1 MPPIVVV
8 DDPED
13 WPVPI
18 PGVDVVE
25 SRAYVTDPSWSA
37 RRGTRVFNLC
47 RSYKY
52 QSYGYYVS
60 LLAAARGH
68 RPLPSIV
75 TVQDLKS
82 TGIVRAFGGDLDEL
96 IQRNLSRITGR
107 EFDLSIYFGRNLAA
121 RYDRLSREIFNLF
134 PSPLLRAHF
143 ISDGERWRLTSVRP
157 VPFSGVPPTHVTFVR
172 QVATEYFAGRYP
184 SRSRRKPRQY
194 DLAILHDPDNDSGPS
209 NEKALRKFVHAG
221 EDAGFEVTMITREDY
236 GSLAEFDALFIR
248 DTTYVNHYTYRFA
261 RKAAAEGLVV
271 IDDPESIVRCTNKVY
286 MAELLARHR
295 VSIPR
300 TIVADRQSVGRI
312 ESELGLPCVLKQ
324 PDSAFSRG
332 VVKVETSEE
341 LRTECARLLEGSDLI
356 IAQEYMRTDYDWR
369 IGIIDRRPLFACR
382 YHMAPKHWQIVR
394 RDRNDRSE
402 FGEVDAV
409 PIDLVPK
416 RVVRTALKAANLI
429 GDGLYGVDLKQVG
442 DRVHVI
448 EINDNPNVDA
458 GYEDAIMKDRLY
470 AEIIDVFAQR
480 VRSRGA
486 AAASNGDAPVANP
499 VANAPTVT

>member
-8 DDPED
+8 DDPDD

-18 PGVDVVE
+18 PGVEVVE
-25 SRAYVTDPSWSA
+25 SRAYVTDSSWSA
-37 RRGTRVFNLC
+37 RRLTRVFNLC
-47 RSYKY
+47 RSYRY
-52 QSYGYYVS
+52 QTYGYYVS

-75 TVQDLKS
+75 TVQDLKT

-134 PSPLLRAHF
+134 PAPLLRAHF
-143 ISDGERWRLTSVRP
+143 TSDGDRWRLTSVRP
-157 VPFSGVPPTHVTFVR
+157 IPLSGVPKTHMGFVQ
-172 QVATEYFAGRYP
+172 QVAAEHFTGRYP
-184 SRSRRKPRQY
+184 QRTRRKPRQY
-194 DLAILHDPDNDSGPS
+194 DLAILHDPNAESPPS
-209 NEKALRKFVHAG
+209 NEKALRKFVNAA
-221 EDAGFEVTMITREDY
+221 EDAGFETTFITREDY

-248 DTTYVNHYTYRFA
+248 DTTFVNHYTYRFA
-261 RKAAAEGLVV
+261 RKAVTEDLVV

-295 VSIPR
+295 ISIPR
-300 TIVADRQSVGRI
+300 TLVVDAQSVGRI

-332 VVKVETSEE
+332 VVKVDTADE
-341 LRTECARLLEGSDLI
+341 LHAECERLLDGSDLI
-356 IAQEYMRTDYDWR
+356 IAQEFMRTDYDWR
-369 IGIIDRRPLFACR
+369 IGVIDGRPLFACR

-394 RDRNDRSE
+394 RDRNNRSE
-402 FGEVDAV
+402 FGAVDAV

-416 RVVRTALKAANLI
+416 RVVRTAVKAANLI
-429 GDGLYGVDLKQVG
+429 GDGLYGVDLKQIG
-442 DRVHVI
+442 ERCHVI
-448 EINDNPNVDA
+448 EINDNPNIDS

-470 AEIIDVFAQR
+470 AEIMEVFARR
-480 VRSRGA
+480 VRTRGGLDQA
-486 AAASNGDAPVANP
+486 INGDSAEVVAS
-499 VANAPTVT
+499 AKDEKG